1 MIALVILIFLIMA
14 LSDFPKLIKEKK
26 WYEVSVLSGFYMFVM
41 TLAVLHTA
49 GIILPSPAKAVQKF
63 IIDVLHLG
71 YPKQ

>member
-1 MIALVILIFLIMA
+1 MIVFVIVIFLFMA

-26 WYEVSVLSGFYMFVM
+26 WYDVSVLSGFYVFVM

-49 GIILPSPAKAVQKF
+49 GIILPSPAKGIQKF
-63 IIDVLHLG
+63 IVNVLHLG